1 MEKTQPKIHYA
12 WWILVAMCAMM
23 LAGQGIINNCAGIFY
38 SHVADEL
45 GVGRGTVSLY
55 MTIGNLAC
63 CVALPFAG
71 PYLMKCNVRKVL
83 PGAMT
88 LICINAALMSVYK
101 SVWCWY
107 IAGVIQGALGAFIFL
122 VPAPLILSNW
132 FYKKSG
138 FAIGFA
144 MAFSGLGGI
153 IFNPLIYAA
162 LAAWGWRT
170 AYLVY
175 AGFAFVIAVPLLA
188 ALVRYK
194 PEDMGLKP
202 YGWDEAEAAK
212 KAAETTAISKP
223 GVLQKDAVKSPIFY
237 CMMVVIGLIAF
248 STTYYQH
255 VSGFAT
261 SLGWATVAAG
271 TLVSCVSFGNMA
283 LKFIYG
289 VLSDLMG
296 VRNSSIVMFLIA
308 FAGFIMMVLCQH
320 SQAAL
325 YVAAVFYGSTMALC
339 AVGAPLLTKGVFGE
353 KDYGAI
359 YGTMSIVTYLVGAV
373 GMSGIGFMY
382 DIYGSYDL
390 AWIVGGIG
398 LAVAMVFMIVCFA
411 KKNTMKW
418 AD

>member
-1 MEKTQPKIHYA
+1 
-12 WWILVAMCAMM
+12 
-23 LAGQGIINNCAGIFY
+23 
-38 SHVADEL
+38 
-45 GVGRGTVSLY
+45 
-55 MTIGNLAC
+55 
-63 CVALPFAG
+63 
-71 PYLMKCNVRKVL
+71 
-83 PGAMT
+83 
-88 LICINAALMSVYK
+88 
-101 SVWCWY
+101 
-107 IAGVIQGALGAFIFL
+107 
-122 VPAPLILSNW
+122 
-132 FYKKSG
+132 
-138 FAIGFA
+138 
-144 MAFSGLGGI
+144 
-153 IFNPLIYAA
+153 
-162 LAAWGWRT
+162 
-170 AYLVY
+170 
-175 AGFAFVIAVPLLA
+175 
-188 ALVRYK
+188 
-194 PEDMGLKP
+194 MGLKP

-411 KKNTMKW
+411 KKNTI
-418 AD
+418 